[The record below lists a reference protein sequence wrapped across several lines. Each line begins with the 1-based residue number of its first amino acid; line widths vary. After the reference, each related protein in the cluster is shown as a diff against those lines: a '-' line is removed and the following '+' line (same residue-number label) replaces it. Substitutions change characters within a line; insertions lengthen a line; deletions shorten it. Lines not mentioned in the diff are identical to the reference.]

1 MKNTNPLHPFTN
13 KKDARSALNQSIAAS
28 EFAQF
33 KANRRFK
40 RPASEK
46 KAYERGSIGPS
57 VVASAIKNAYGRI
70 LSRRERKQLAK
81 ATGKPF
87 QKFYARG

>member
-1 MKNTNPLHPFTN
+1 MKNTNRFSN
-13 KKDARSALNQSIAAS
+13 KKDALKAAMQAGAAHDYAVFKSRRS
-28 EFAQF
+28 
-33 KANRRFK
+33 FK
-40 RPASEK
+40 RPASDK

-57 VVASAIKNAYGRI
+57 AIATAIAKEFGRI

-81 ATGKPF
+81 DTGKPF